1 MSKFD
6 VTSSALNNQYSYEN
20 EDVTVM
26 GNYIMDVKNETLQ
39 SVMGSVYKQSSVAGQ
54 QGDYIGNFNGYQR
67 DGQIKYSVS
76 EVSSQDAVLILT
88 AIADIETNITGENS
102 EE

>member
-6 VTSSALNNQYSYEN
+6 VTSSSLNNQYSYEN

-39 SVMGSVYKQSSVAGQ
+39 SVMGSVYKQSSVTGKE
-54 QGDYIGNFNGYQR
+54 GDYIGNFNGYMR
-67 DGQIKYSVS
+67 NDEIKYSVS

-88 AIADIETNITGENS
+88 AIADIEANIKGENN

>member
-39 SVMGSVYKQSSVAGQ
+39 SVMGSVYKQSSVEGQ

-67 DGQIKYSVS
+67 NGQIKYSVS

>member
-39 SVMGSVYKQSSVAGQ
+39 SVMGSVYKQSSVTGKE
-54 QGDYIGNFNGYQR
+54 GDYIGNFNGYMR
-67 DGQIKYSVS
+67 NGEIKYSVS

-88 AIADIETNITGENS
+88 AIADIEANIKGENN